1 MVFQRSFGRVSA
13 SLLCCQSPLTG
24 HGHPSPCPCSS
35 DDVRHDV
42 YLTLLHGTFN
52 KGTKRADKN
61 VELDVEVLDAK
72 ENPIPVRPVVV
83 QVKLV

>member
-1 MVFQRSFGRVSA
+1 M
-13 SLLCCQSPLTG
+13 
-24 HGHPSPCPCSS
+24 GHPSLCPCPS

-42 YLTLLHGTFN
+42 YLTLLHGLFN

-72 ENPIPVRPVVV
+72 EHPIPVRPGVV